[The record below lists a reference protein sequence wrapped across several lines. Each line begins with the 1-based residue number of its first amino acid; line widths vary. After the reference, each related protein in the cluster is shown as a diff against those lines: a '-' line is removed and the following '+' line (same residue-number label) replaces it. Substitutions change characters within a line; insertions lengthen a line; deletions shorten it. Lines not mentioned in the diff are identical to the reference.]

1 MTEQSQEGEVML
13 QDEVRRLAKAIDY
26 LPQQQASDIVT
37 AILERVREDASSM
50 IADVWTRTPAEGG
63 KSVLELFA
71 SQSDEGRPKPGTI
84 ILDDSPISLLGWV
97 ANRRRPI
104 WVDHL
109 RPRLADLPAD
119 TVPED
124 VKDRISGD
132 AIPNHYLRIY
142 DRTRTFAAIPIV
154 YREQL
159 RGVLSIESAVP
170 RHFDQTHI
178 DAMMALEEP
187 LGILLWK
194 CNVYEENLKQTDD
207 AVRAFRSATS
217 RLTSPLNPYRTGF
230 FARPF
235 NSRFV
240 DLERSIKPAF
250 AALGVRFSPY
260 QDTAGGLIVSEIL
273 RQIHAAHFG
282 VVDISGANPNVLIE
296 LGVMFSARKP
306 TLIFKAKGDASE
318 IPFDARAHQIY
329 QYESTTEGII
339 IFLPSNS
346 IEATDKL
353 VARFHAEILMKDKS
367 FADAKEIFS

>member
-1 MTEQSQEGEVML
+1 M
-13 QDEVRRLAKAIDY
+13 
-26 LPQQQASDIVT
+26 
-37 AILERVREDASSM
+37 
-50 IADVWTRTPAEGG
+50 GG

-71 SQSDEGRPKPGTI
+71 SQSDEGRPEPGKV

-104 WVDHL
+104 WVDNL

-119 TVPED
+119 TVPEE

-132 AIPNHYLRIY
+132 TIPNHYLRIY
-142 DRTRTFAAIPIV
+142 DRTRAFAAIPIV

-170 RHFDQTHI
+170 RHFDRPHI
-178 DAMMALEEP
+178 DAMVALEEP

-194 CNVYEENLKQTDD
+194 WGAYEENLKQTDD
-207 AVRAFRSATS
+207 AIKSFKNTTS
-217 RLTSPLNPYRTGF
+217 KLTSPLNPYRTGF

-240 DLERSIKPAF
+240 DLERSVKPAF
-250 AALGVRFSPY
+250 TALGVRFSPY
-260 QDTAGGLIVSEIL
+260 QDTAAGGLIVSEIL

-282 VVDISGANPNVLIE
+282 VVDISGDNPNPNVLIE
-296 LGVMFSARKP
+296 LGVMFSAGKP

-329 QYESTTEGII
+329 RYESTTDGII

-346 IEATDKL
+346 IEAIDKL
-353 VARFHAEILMKDKS
+353 VERFHAEILMKDKS
-367 FADAKEIFS
+367 FADAKEVFP